1 MTMAYKGTVDGDTM
15 SGTVEMGDFGNFDWT
30 AKR

>member
-1 MTMAYKGTVDGDTM
+1 MSYKGTVDGDSM
-15 SGTVEMGDFGNFDWT
+15 SGTVELGDFGSFDWT